1 MMPRRSKPLVIA
13 PLIPLL
19 GIVGFYGVDRLH
31 HTRYLAPFVVVW
43 ALLFAGL
50 FIYIAARTLEA
61 RRVRG
66 R

>member
-1 MMPRRSKPLVIA
+1 MRRRSKPLMIA

-19 GIVGFYGVDRLH
+19 GIVGFFGVDRWQ

-43 ALLFAGL
+43 CMLFAGL

-61 RRVRG
+61 RRIRG

>member
-1 MMPRRSKPLVIA
+1 MRRRSKPLMIA

-19 GIVGFYGVDRLH
+19 GIIGFVGVDRWQ

-43 ALLFAGL
+43 CMLFAGL

-61 RRVRG
+61 RRIRG